1 MEMKIKGS
9 DLEKTQ
15 KTKSKNG
22 ISESRTEM
30 VYQEHKEYKKYR
42 VKISDKDIGK

>member
-1 MEMKIKGS
+1 MKIKDT

-15 KTKSKNG
+15 KTESKNG

-30 VYQEHKEYKKYR
+30 VYQEHKEYNKYGA
-42 VKISDKDIGK
+42 KITDKDIGK